1 MDIGIFP
8 FDTCASFL
16 RAKALPPL
24 PCDAAPAYPHRS
36 LRLVKESSE
45 TEKLQEVRELVRRLT
60 NDTVFMNEHASNL
73 FHVQCRTPH
82 AKDKL
87 LAYIDDFIERSN
99 EGELRGYRE
108 AVTRAF
114 Q

>member
-1 MDIGIFP
+1 MCSAG
-8 FDTCASFL
+8 S
-16 RAKALPPL
+16 
-24 PCDAAPAYPHRS
+24 
-36 LRLVKESSE
+36 
-45 TEKLQEVRELVRRLT
+45 
-60 NDTVFMNEHASNL
+60 
-73 FHVQCRTPH
+73 PH